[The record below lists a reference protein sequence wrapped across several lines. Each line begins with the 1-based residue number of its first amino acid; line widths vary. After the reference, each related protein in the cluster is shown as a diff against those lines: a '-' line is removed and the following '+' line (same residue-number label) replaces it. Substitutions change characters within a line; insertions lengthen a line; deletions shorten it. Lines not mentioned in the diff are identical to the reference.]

1 MRIKMLYIVETEQFS
16 SDERRVCLDLKVVSP
31 HRKLL

>member
-1 MRIKMLYIVETEQFS
+1 MLYIVEIEQFS
-16 SDERRVCLDLKVVSP
+16 SNERRVCLDLKVVPS